1 MRQEDDP
8 DLTRG
13 LMTVLVTG
21 ASGFIGAHV
30 VCQLLDRGFS
40 VRAMLRDT
48 SLSNM
53 FPNNEK
59 LEIVKADLF
68 DVESLKAAVSGCEDV
83 VHCAA
88 TLYVGAKDVKRDVV
102 DPSVIG
108 VQNLCSVMDG
118 VKRVVHTSSVA
129 AIRSTDYEKGRV
141 FSRDD
146 WCEDASETRNAYG
159 FAKAEAERIMR
170 DWAKD
175 REDVRLVT
183 IHPSIVFGPILHKRH
198 LEGSMSYLKHFIK
211 GPPFVL
217 DVHINFVDVRDVA
230 IAHVNALE
238 KGVDRERYIIHK
250 KGMWMKEIG
259 QTLSSNLPKKYATRK
274 LPSILAY
281 ILAIFHPKLS
291 VKQLKGSLGTHVSY
305 DVGDSFET
313 LHLPNYDVVSTLV
326 DSVNSVKA
334 QD

>member
-8 DLTRG
+8 VMSG
-13 LMTVLVTG
+13 GFMPVLVTG

-30 VCQLLDRGFS
+30 VCQLLDRGVA
-40 VRAMLRDT
+40 VRAMLRDV
-48 SLSNM
+48 SLSEI
-53 FPNNEK
+53 FPENEN
-59 LEIVKADLF
+59 LEIVQGDLF
-68 DVESLKAAVSGCEDV
+68 DVESLKSAVSGCEDV

-88 TLYVGAKDVKRDVV
+88 ALYVGAKDVKKDVV

-108 VQNLCSVMDG
+108 VQNLCSVMDN
-118 VKRVVHTSSVA
+118 VKRIVHTSSVA
-129 AIRSTDYEKGRV
+129 AIRSTRFENGVV
-141 FSRDD
+141 FSNKD
-146 WCEDASETRNAYG
+146 WCDDATETRNAYG

-170 DWAKD
+170 KWAEN
-175 REDVRLVT
+175 REVRLVT

-230 IAHVNALE
+230 VAHVNALT

-250 KGMWMKEIG
+250 EGMWMKEIG
-259 QTLSSNLPKKYATRK
+259 HTLTSNLPKKYASRK
-274 LPSILAY
+274 LPRIFAYLLA
-281 ILAIFHPKLS
+281 LFHPKLS
-291 VKQLKGSLGTHVSY
+291 LKQLKGSLGTHVSY
-305 DVGDSFET
+305 DVKDSFEI
-313 LHLPNYDVVSTLV
+313 LELPNIEVVDTLV

>member
-8 DLTRG
+8 VMSGRF
-13 LMTVLVTG
+13 MPVLVTG

-40 VRAMLRDT
+40 VRAMLRDV
-48 SLSNM
+48 SLSEM
-53 FPNNEK
+53 FPENEN
-59 LEIVKADLF
+59 LEIVKGDLF
-68 DVESLKAAVSGCEDV
+68 DVESLKNAVSGCEDV
-83 VHCAA
+83 IHCAA
-88 TLYVGAKDVKRDVV
+88 ALYVGAKDVKRDVV

-108 VQNLCSVMDG
+108 VQNLCSVMDS
-118 VKRVVHTSSVA
+118 VKRIVHTSSVA
-129 AIRSTDYEKGRV
+129 AIRSTRFENGVV
-141 FSRDD
+141 FSNKD
-146 WCEDASETRNAYG
+146 WCDDATETRNAYG

-170 DWAKD
+170 KWAEN
-175 REDVRLVT
+175 RDVRLVT

-198 LEGSMSYLKHFIK
+198 LEGSMSYVKHFIK

-230 IAHVNALE
+230 IAHVNALT

-250 KGMWMKEIG
+250 EGMWMKEIG
-259 QTLSSNLPKKYATRK
+259 QTLTSNLPKKYASRK
-274 LPSILAY
+274 LPRIFAYLLA
-281 ILAIFHPKLS
+281 LFHPKLS
-291 VKQLKGSLGTHVSY
+291 IKQLKGSLGTHVSY
-305 DVGDSFET
+305 DVKDSFEI
-313 LHLPNYDVVSTLV
+313 LELPNIEVVDTLV